1 MPGANIPA
9 RAPVYD
15 LLAGVVLQAGAAQA
29 LALAP
34 QPGVEIPVSGDFLI
48 QYGVRFLGKPERY
61 IVPELVV
68 LDYGDML
75 AGEEAWS
82 FLWHR
87 SNLHPRAEVVGCR
100 DDGSED
106 IVFFRALDLSLPP
119 QVLVFSAPG
128 GALLARPTA
137 LIAPDAAGLPA
148 RLVEYL
154 PRYASV
160 ADWLARL

>member
-1 MPGANIPA
+1 MPGANIPE

-34 QPGVEIPVSGDFLI
+34 QPGVEISVSGDFLI

-119 QVLVFSAPG
+119 QVLVLSST

-137 LIAPDAAGLPA
+137 LVAPDAAGLPA

-160 ADWLARL
+160 TDWLAGM

>member
-1 MPGANIPA
+1 MPGRTIPE

-15 LLAGVVLQAGAAQA
+15 PFTGVVLQAGTAQA
-29 LALAP
+29 LARAA

-75 AGEEAWS
+75 TGEEAWN

-100 DDGSED
+100 DDGRED
-106 IVFFRALDLSLPP
+106 IVFFRNLDLSLPP
-119 QVLVFSAPG
+119 QVLVLSST

-137 LIAPDAAGLPA
+137 LIAPDITGLPA

-160 ADWLARL
+160 TDWLAQA